1 MAGMVGSAVV
11 QETVSRITSY
21 LFSKCDHDERTAS
34 TGHHIERLEMAHTE
48 LELALER
55 SARMPIT
62 DVSLLRRRKLLER
75 AFKDCGD
82 LLHRCIKQQT
92 MDAIELEQ
100 PVRHSFS
107 KWIAHVTQSSV
118 SSYFTGFCKDNISCS
133 DVRRNEWFAECANRF
148 LRDVESGCSPLRCVF
163 SNPLV
168 RQLLEGKTL
177 EYKMVQGSILRCLHI
192 QSMCV
197 EGRGVEATLEFRYE
211 DRKTP
216 MRSFSLKLMLRLS
229 ESTDIVGTAIRSLQ
243 SFMSSMKDVTEAAV
257 RELTQLPLQD
267 ISHSHAA
274 SCFTIKD
281 LCSYDTHLWRPDP
294 LCCKPDGC
302 PTSYIPSELSCKF
315 PEQIILIHVVCYV
328 SAFECSNLHNT
339 TDGNSRNLMADLPP
353 LKLGVGFAPHFFDG
367 RTQGRTA
374 VEIIGGK
381 EEFINDMGS
390 LQQMVETVQSKAIK
404 HYICQPDLAY
414 YKMAWYSG
422 HGGACFMVQKSGT
435 EIARA
440 RKVECDFE
448 TRGSSKRRRSK

>member
-21 LFSKCDHDERTAS
+21 LFSKCDHDKRTAS

-92 MDAIELEQ
+92 MDLIEFE
-100 PVRHSFS
+100 
-107 KWIAHVTQSSV
+107 QSSV
-118 SSYFTGFCKDNISCS
+118 SSYFTGFCKDNISYS

-168 RQLLEGKTL
+168 WQLLEGKTL

-197 EGRGVEATLEFRYE
+197 EGRGVEATLEFCYE

-216 MRSFSLKLMLRLS
+216 MTSFSLMLMLRLS
-229 ESTDIVGTAIRSLQ
+229 ESTDIIGTAIRCLQ
-243 SFMSSMKDVTEAAV
+243 SFTSSMKDVAEAV
-257 RELTQLPLQD
+257 MRELTQLPQQD

-274 SCFTIKD
+274 SYFIIKD
-281 LCSYDTHLWRPDP
+281 LCSYDTHFWRPDP

-315 PEQIILIHVVCYV
+315 PEQVILIHIKCYV
-328 SAFECSNLHNT
+328 SAFECSSLHNT
-339 TDGNSRNLMADLPP
+339 ANATARNLVGHWPP
-353 LKLGVGFAPHFFDG
+353 LKLEVGFAPHLFQECM
-367 RTQGRTA
+367 QGRTS

-381 EEFINDMGS
+381 AEHINDS
-390 LQQMVETVQSKAIK
+390 LQQMDKMVRRNAINR
-404 HYICQPDLAY
+404 YICQPDLMDY
-414 YKMAWYSG
+414 RMGWNPG
-422 HGGACFMVQKSGT
+422 HGA
-435 EIARA
+435 AY
-440 RKVECDFE
+440 
-448 TRGSSKRRRSK
+448 SSCKNQELK